1 MAHRVSR
8 PSVSRIPKAHFDE
21 STPSSDPG
29 DFGARLIEVCEQERH
44 RIARELHDDLSQR
57 LGLLCIDLDLLAMNR
72 HTEGPEA
79 AEARSTLI
87 QRVRGLAN
95 ELASDLHKIAVESHP
110 ERSIKRGL
118 LQALRA
124 LCSDFSERSGL
135 QIEFRTDRVPPRVAP
150 DLALCVY
157 RLVQEGLRNVLRH
170 SHAHEA
176 NVEIAARGGSLE
188 VHIADPGIGFA
199 MSQLGSTSFGLL
211 SMQER
216 VHQLGGRMVVHS
228 APGAGTR
235 IGVRLP
241 LAAGPHVS
249 TLAAAG

>member
-1 MAHRVSR
+1 MAHRGSR
-8 PSVSRIPKAHFDE
+8 PSVSRIPKALFDQ
-21 STPSSDPG
+21 STASSDPT
-29 DFGARLIEVCEQERH
+29 DLGARLIEVCEQERR

-72 HTEGPEA
+72 HIDGPDA

-110 ERSIKRGL
+110 ERSIKRGIL
-118 LQALRA
+118 PALRA
-124 LCSDFSERSGL
+124 LCSDLSDRSGL
-135 QIEFRTDRVPPRVAP
+135 QIEFRAERVPPRVAA
-150 DLALCVY
+150 DVALCAY

-170 SHAHEA
+170 SHAQEA
-176 NVEIAARGGSLE
+176 RVEILGRSGNLE
-188 VHIADPGIGFA
+188 VHIADPGVGFA

-241 LAAGPHVS
+241 LARTHVS